1 MEDAWLSLRMSLLI
15 CGYILSV
22 GGVYGSDKPIYQEKQ
37 ASDDQVSGRTVCKLH
52 ILLQYRSDPTYKK
65 VNPN

>member
-1 MEDAWLSLRMSLLI
+1 MTISQNEVVDMPIRIHVLD
-15 CGYILSV
+15 LSV

-52 ILLQYRSDPTYKK
+52 ILLSVTRS
-65 VNPN
+65 

>member
-1 MEDAWLSLRMSLLI
+1 MTISQNEVVDMPIHILD
-15 CGYILSV
+15 LSV

-52 ILLQYRSDPTYKK
+52 ILLSLTRS
-65 VNPN
+65 